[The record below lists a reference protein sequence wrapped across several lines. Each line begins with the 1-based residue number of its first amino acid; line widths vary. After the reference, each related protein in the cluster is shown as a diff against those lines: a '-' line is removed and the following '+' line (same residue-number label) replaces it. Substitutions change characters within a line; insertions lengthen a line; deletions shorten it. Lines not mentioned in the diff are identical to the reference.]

1 MFDIRGAIF
10 ALLLVSGEALSDDV
24 WFQQPDFAGA
34 LRILDETRRL
44 EPQKSAEALRVWK
57 DATWKAAV
65 AAYDAAEARSEKD
78 MAVPTYNVSDACR
91 NATFRYQ
98 EDLLHGKMYALQM
111 FDAAGKLPSGFLEGN
126 LNWWG
131 LYSQCTNITAKGYG
145 ENINFDAKYWTAT
158 IGPVIAKPLLYLK
171 VGVCV
176 PDTCSR
182 NDVIQWL
189 DGSILMRLLLPEGIT
204 VVDAKSLQVWTT
216 LPRTTLAAICIVS
229 IVVALMIAGTLYDVF
244 KPNHISRPIWKVHQ
258 PISNEY
264 TNGAVTETTP
274 LINDTSVSR
283 QAEKVIVPSAQE
295 RPLCKLLLAFSVR
308 TNTRKLLSTRESPDS
323 LGCLHGIR
331 FLSMTWVILGHTFGF
346 VIDYLDNPL
355 YGLNIMK
362 RFSFEPILN
371 GFLSVDSFFF
381 LSGVL
386 MAYLMLLQLDK
397 YRREGRRFPYWL
409 LYVHRYWRLTPVY
422 AFVLMLWVWVYP
434 YIMTGP
440 AATTTPDPGCL
451 KNWWYNFLYI
461 NNFTG
466 KECMGWTWYLANDMQ
481 FFVISVPIIWIT
493 FRYFLVGMI
502 TQAVLLLASFGA
514 TIGLAIHYNL
524 QPTMSSAGQN
534 PDAMNLYY
542 QKPYCRI
549 GPYLVGTM
557 LGYLLYRTR
566 GQVHMHK
573 AVVLLG
579 WLAATGI
586 CMGVVYG
593 LYNHLTQGVVLSR
606 PVAIL
611 YLTVHRTAWGVGL
624 AWVVFACVNGYG
636 GIINT
641 ILSWKAW
648 IPLSRLTYCAYL
660 VHPMVIFIVY
670 QDHME
675 ANIHYSD
682 ILLAYYFVGHVMF
695 SYAVAYIVSMMAE
708 APMRHL
714 EKLVLKQET

>member
-1 MFDIRGAIF
+1 MLSIRGAIF
-10 ALLLVSGEALSDDV
+10 ALLLVLGEALSDDV
-24 WFQQPDFAGA
+24 WFQQPNFAGA
-34 LRILDETRRL
+34 MRLLGETRRL
-44 EPQKSAEALRVWK
+44 EPQKTADALRLWK
-57 DATWKAAV
+57 EATWKEAI
-65 AAYDAAEARSEKD
+65 AAYNTAKELSTSGD
-78 MAVPTYNVSDACR
+78 MAVPSYNVSEACR

-98 EDLLHGKMYALQM
+98 EDMLAGKMYALQM

-126 LNWWG
+126 FNWWG
-131 LYSQCTNITAKGYG
+131 LYTQCANVTAKASG

-158 IGPVIAKPLLYLK
+158 IGPVLSPQLFVHL
-171 VGVCV
+171 GVCV
-176 PDTCSR
+176 PDTCTR
-182 NDVIQWL
+182 DDVIEWL
-189 DGSILMRLLLPEGIT
+189 DGSILMRLLLREGIT
-204 VVDAKSLQVWTT
+204 VVDAKSQQVWTT

-229 IVVALMIAGTLYDVF
+229 IIVALMAVGTLYDIF
-244 KPNHISRPIWKVHQ
+244 KSNPASPPIWRVHQ
-258 PISNEY
+258 PISSEY
-264 TNGAVTETTP
+264 ANGAVNETTP
-274 LINDTSVSR
+274 LINDVSAVR
-283 QAEKVIVPSAQE
+283 QAEKVIVSPPQE

-308 TNTRKLLSTRESPDS
+308 TNTRKLLSTRESSDS

-331 FLSMTWVILGHTFGF
+331 FLSMTWVILGHTFAF
-346 VIDYLDNPL
+346 IIYYIDNPL
-355 YGLNIMK
+355 YGLNITK

-440 AATTTPDPGCL
+440 AATNTPDPGCTN
-451 KNWWYNFLYI
+451 NWWYNFLYI
-461 NNFTG
+461 NNFLDMVKGT
-466 KECMGWTWYLANDMQ
+466 ECMGWTWYLANDMQ
-481 FFVISVPIIWIT
+481 FFVISVPLIWLT

-502 TQAVLLLASFGA
+502 TQVVLLLTSFGV
-514 TIGLAIHYNL
+514 TIWLAIHYNL
-524 QPTMSSAGQN
+524 QPAMSSPGQN

-549 GPYLVGTM
+549 GPYLVGTL

-566 GQVHMHK
+566 GQFRMHK
-573 AVVLLG
+573 VVALLG

-586 CMGVVYG
+586 GLGVVYG
-593 LYNHLTQGVVLSR
+593 LYNHLTEGVVLSR
-606 PVAIL
+606 PVAVM
-611 YLTVHRTAWGVGL
+611 YLTVHRTAWGLAL

-648 IPLSRLTYCAYL
+648 IPPEQT
-660 VHPMVIFIVY
+660 
-670 QDHME
+670 D
-675 ANIHYSD
+675 
-682 ILLAYYFVGHVMF
+682 
-695 SYAVAYIVSMMAE
+695 
-708 APMRHL
+708 
-714 EKLVLKQET
+714 LKKV